1 MQEVIDKMD
10 EEQSDSDDSSD
21 DDIPLQRSVENA
33 CWKNLRAEQKHDDDN
48 LESESDDEEV
58 EKDLVNYRLAFEIY
72 IKLLSVIHL
81 EI

>member
-10 EEQSDSDDSSD
+10 EEQSDSDSSD

-33 CWKNLRAEQKHDDDN
+33 CWKNLRAEQKHDEDN
-48 LESESDDEEV
+48 LESETTNDEEV
-58 EKDLVNYRLAFEIY
+58 ENDLANYRLAFEIY
-72 IKLLSVIHL
+72 FKLLSVIHL